1 MKLILHGINKVR
13 EATITLNGL
22 TVIAGENG
30 SGKST
35 VGKMLFTMIKSVIN
49 AEAAQGQS
57 TEKRIRKAVNALYN
71 RVRLSF
77 NRYNNKQIDCL
88 FPLPYSIM
96 VDRLQSMSDDPES
109 IQVYLDKILSELNN
123 MDITPRIK
131 SKFIDDID
139 NIRIAMTNNRAADV
153 AVQVRSF
160 VESEFMGKICSLGQ
174 ESAES
179 ILEMDSAN
187 ESLTLRFNNDR
198 VTEVKHTCS
207 DFFKDATYIESP
219 LYMHILDALLKA
231 DTYKEHQMKE
241 SRIIRGMVPIH
252 VKDLAEKLDAL
263 QMVSPNSFDDSTIDI
278 SSIIGGQFLFDRD
291 NHRLVFCDT
300 KNNSNYSPINI
311 ASGIKTFGLIQILKR
326 IGLINSDNLLIWDE
340 PENHLHPKWQVAF
353 AEVLVLLAKQGT
365 PIMVST
371 HSPFFVQGI
380 RYYSAKYQLEKYTN
394 YYLAEEQEDG
404 LSTFNDVSTNLNAI
418 FSKLAE
424 PLNKIMN
431 VDLVRKE
438 SKEKQ

>member
-1 MKLILHGINKVR
+1 MKLELHCINKVR
-13 EATITLNGL
+13 EANITLNGL

-35 VGKMLFTMIKSVIN
+35 VGKMLFSMIKSVIN

-57 TEKRIRKAVNALYN
+57 TEKRIRRAVNALYN

-77 NRYNNKQIDCL
+77 NRYSDEQIDHL
-88 FPLPYSIM
+88 FPLPYTIM
-96 VDRLQSMSDDPES
+96 VDRLQSMSDDSES
-109 IQVYLDKILSELNN
+109 IQVYLDEILSELNN
-123 MDITPRIK
+123 MDITPRLK
-131 SKFIDDID
+131 SKFVDDID

-160 VESEFMGKICSLGQ
+160 VESEFMGRICSLKQ
-174 ESAES
+174 DSAES
-179 ILEMDSAN
+179 ILEMDSEN
-187 ESLTLRFNNDR
+187 ESLTLRFKNDR
-198 VTEVKHTCS
+198 ISEVKHTCS
-207 DFFKDATYIESP
+207 EFLKDATYIESP
-219 LYMHILDALLKA
+219 LYMHILDTLLKA
-231 DTYKEHQMKE
+231 DTYKEYQIRR
-241 SRIIRGMVPIH
+241 SRIIHGMVPIH
-252 VKDLAEKLDAL
+252 VKDLAEKIDAL
-263 QMVSPNSFDDSTIDI
+263 QMVSPSLFDDSSIDI
-278 SSIIGGQFLFDRD
+278 SSIIGGQFLFERD
-291 NHRLVFCDT
+291 NHRLVFYDT

-311 ASGIKTFGLIQILKR
+311 ASGIKTFGLIQILQK

-365 PIMVST
+365 PILVST

-404 LSTFNDVSTNLNAI
+404 LSVFNDVSTNLNAI

-424 PLNKIMN
+424 PLNHIMN

-438 SKEKQ
+438 SKEE